1 MPAMGRRLLR
11 TPELS
16 DRFVSET
23 RAMLETDGIES
34 ITTRAVAQAVDSS
47 LAALNELFTSKTGL
61 LNAVALHGF
70 AELLAVLDQ
79 AVDHQEARASVIALC
94 RAHRDFATT
103 RPHLMAHMYSTPF
116 ATFDPAEHDYEIA
129 TQIRRHF
136 TSRIARHLELD
147 RSSDSVF
154 DTAVGLVALLE
165 GLTHQQQADTLGST
179 TKTADR
185 RWTSSIEIFLDGAS
199 TRRKGCSR

>member
-1 MPAMGRRLLR
+1 MGRRLLR
-11 TPELS
+11 TPELG

-23 RAMLETDGIES
+23 TAMLETNGIES
-34 ITTRAVAQAVDSS
+34 ITTRAVAQAADSS

-61 LNAVALHGF
+61 LNAVALRGF
-70 AELLAVLDQ
+70 GELLTGLDQ
-79 AVDHQEARASVIALC
+79 AVDHEDARGSIIGLC

-103 RPHLMAHMYSTPF
+103 RPHLLAHMYSAPF
-116 ATFDPAEHDYEIA
+116 ATLDPAEHDYEIA

-136 TSRIARHLELD
+136 TNRIARHLELD
-147 RSSDSVF
+147 RASRPVF

-165 GLTHQQQADTLGST
+165 GLTYQERAGTLGST

-199 TRRKGCSR
+199 TMHAGL